1 MEKKARSSLILILAN
16 SRQCNSYT
24 RQDYTRLDSTTCGYV
39 LALDSPLCYSSACCY
54 GSFYEAFQSC
64 SDPNCAT
71 RSCWKKKS
79 NKTCCCFLSVN
90 ELILHRLVSNCYDYL
105 LTFSVMQSRLNEL
118 IASCRKLKC
127 LEL

>member
-1 MEKKARSSLILILAN
+1 MEKKACSSLILILAN

-24 RQDYTRLDSTTCGYV
+24 RLDYTRLDYITCGYV

-54 GSFYEAFQSC
+54 GSFYEAFRTVPR
-64 SDPNCAT
+64 DHAG
-71 RSCWKKKS
+71 KKKS
-79 NKTCCCFLSVN
+79 NKTCYCFLSVN
-90 ELILHRLVSNCYDYL
+90 EVILHRLVSNCDDYL